1 MPVLRQ
7 DVASYEMS
15 VEKAELEAKRKR
27 VADAELKWLQVRGLD
42 GVHDAG
48 LGLRAVGCGP
58 GPGLG
63 PGAWGLGPGAGACRL
78 ELGAWGLWAVGW
90 RVGGN
95 VQQGRGGGVGV
106 WPDAGLV
113 LMT

>member
-7 DVASYEMS
+7 DVASYETS

-27 VADAELKWLQVRGLD
+27 VADAELKWLQVWGLD

-63 PGAWGLGPGAGACRL
+63 PGAWGLWAG
-78 ELGAWGLWAVGW
+78 
-90 RVGGN
+90 
-95 VQQGRGGGVGV
+95 
-106 WPDAGLV
+106 GLV
-113 LMT
+113 AMCSRDGEEV